1 MSSVSSVSTPRRATP
16 AARRGYRV
24 PVAIGSTISLLA
36 IAAIAYLLWPT
47 WRAQPVGD
55 PDRTPVSIG
64 ETLFN
69 VPTKAFRVKF
79 QRHSG
84 PQERVDLTFLYPS
97 LAPPERPKRA
107 SAEDIEEFHPID
119 RIFVSI
125 AAHHD
130 ALAPEMRLRT
140 IYPRYL
146 TPSSQQQVEDGLT
159 LRPFVDASPY
169 SAEDLFAAEQ
179 PPFAARCTRDR
190 QTPGMCISER
200 RIDGADLTFRFPR
213 QWLTQWR
220 DVAIAIDRL
229 TAQLHAVRG

>member
-1 MSSVSSVSTPRRATP
+1 MRSVSPAFRPRRAP
-16 AARRGYRV
+16 AVRRGYRV
-24 PVAIGSTISLLA
+24 PVALGSM
-36 IAAIAYLLWPT
+36 IAFFAVATVVYLLWPT
-47 WRAQPVGD
+47 WRAQAIGD
-55 PDRTPVSIG
+55 PERTPVSVG

-84 PQERVDLTFLYPS
+84 PQERVDLNFVYPS
-97 LAPPERPKRA
+97 LAPPKKPKRA
-107 SAEDIEEFHPID
+107 TPDDVEEFHPID

-130 ALAPEMRLRT
+130 ALAPETRLRT
-140 IYPRYL
+140 ILPRYL
-146 TPSSQQQVEDGLT
+146 APSPALVEDGLSI
-159 LRPFVDASPY
+159 RPFIDGSPY
-169 SAEDLFAAEQ
+169 SSEDLMTSDEPQ
-179 PPFAARCTRDR
+179 LAARCTRDR

-213 QWLTQWR
+213 QWLKDWR
-220 DVAIAIDRL
+220 GVATAIDRL